1 MPPAFTFVNVSNTPR
16 LGPKERREMRG
27 HVTQTNFA
35 KRRQRLAKTRNSD
48 KPGAI
53 KSDAAVS
60 RWNSQRIQSGDTSN
74 YLIDVLDPGCD
85 RLLTNMMGSTYSPI
99 AYLLCMFRPFIFPTG
114 TTGPGSSRE
123 AEWVDLLQSEPAL
136 IEASISIAVRHC
148 VGRKDNT
155 AFRQALIHKGRAIR
169 RVNQKLG
176 LPSGLTDGV
185 LSAVFTLTFAE
196 LLESDSK
203 ARNAHIEGLA
213 QMIRI
218 RRSTGNTAIPSWFC
232 DFLLYDSLGQALLTS
247 NHSNQPII
255 HALKNQDDPNTT
267 DITTIRNRINGLCQL
282 IDDYHITLT
291 ARSDFALTI
300 EREVE
305 RLQLEIDT
313 LLGSHE
319 NYVQSLHD
327 ALRLYL
333 LLLWPLEE
341 PDRLHI
347 LAEELRYAL
356 MQPHLRLCTSMELL
370 IWQLFVGVTAAEPSS
385 EVRSWYVT
393 RLRELLSSMHN
404 LGQGTVVDTLT
415 QAFTPD
421 TCLLQKFRV
430 IWQGL
435 FYTEHE

>member
-1 MPPAFTFVNVSNTPR
+1 MPPAFTFVNVSNAPG

-27 HVTQTNFA
+27 HVTQNNFA

-48 KPGAI
+48 KSEAI

-60 RWNSQRIQSGDTSN
+60 KWNNQITRPGHTSN
-74 YLIDVLDPGCD
+74 DLIVVLDPGCD

-99 AYLLCMFRPFIFPTG
+99 AYLLCMFRPFIFPAG
-114 TTGPGSSRE
+114 TTSPGSSRE

-136 IEASISIAVRHC
+136 VEASISIALRHC

-155 AFRQALIHKGRAIR
+155 TFRQAVIHKGRAIQ

-176 LPSGLTDGV
+176 SPSGLTDGV
-185 LSAVFTLTFAE
+185 LSAVFTLTYAE

-213 QMIRI
+213 QMIRV

-232 DFLLYDSLGQALLTS
+232 DFLLYDSLGQALLSS
-247 NHSNQPII
+247 NYSNQPII
-255 HALKNQDDPNTT
+255 HALQNQDDPNAT

-282 IDDYHITLT
+282 IDDYHISPTP
-291 ARSDFALTI
+291 SSEFALTI
-300 EREVE
+300 GLEVE

-319 NYVQSLHD
+319 NYVHSLHD

-333 LLLWPLEE
+333 LLLWPIEE
-341 PDRLHI
+341 PGRLHV

-356 MQPHLRLCTSMELL
+356 IQPHMRLCSSMELL
-370 IWQLFVGVTAAEPSS
+370 IWQLFVGVAAAKPSS
-385 EVRSWYVT
+385 EVRSWYIT
-393 RLRELLSSMHN
+393 RLREVLSSMHS
-404 LGQGTVVDTLT
+404 LGQNTVIDTLT

-421 TCLLQKFRV
+421 ACLLQKFRA
-430 IWQGL
+430 IWQGIS
-435 FYTEHE
+435 YTEH